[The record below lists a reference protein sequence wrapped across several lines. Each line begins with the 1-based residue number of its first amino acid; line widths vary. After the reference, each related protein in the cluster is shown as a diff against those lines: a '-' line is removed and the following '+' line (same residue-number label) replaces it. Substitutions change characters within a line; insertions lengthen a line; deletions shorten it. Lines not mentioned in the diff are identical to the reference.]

1 MSRGKVQYRVQR
13 AKTGKWEAA
22 HLSPNLRTNMGIN
35 QQALQMGSGYDGS
48 ASGTLYKQIG
58 ITEDAGA
65 AASANTNLIGEIAA
79 DGLSRKTATY
89 SHTADASSY
98 TQTAAWQNAGSTY
111 TIAKAALCTHLVD
124 ADASADTHFAVTLL
138 SPVAVLDSNDT
149 LEIAWGI
156 FF

>member
-1 MSRGKVQYRVQR
+1 MSKGKVQYRVQR
-13 AKTGKWEAA
+13 AKTGEWETHSAD
-22 HLSPNLRTNMGIN
+22 NLRTNVGIN
-35 QQALQMGSGYDGS
+35 QQALQMGSGYDGAAAGS
-48 ASGTLYKQIG
+48 LYKQIA
-58 ITEDAGA
+58 ITQNTDAP
-65 AASANTNLIGEIAA
+65 ASADTNLIGEVAA

-98 TQTAAWQNAGSTY
+98 TQTASWQNTGSTY
-111 TIAKAALCTHLVD
+111 TIAKAALCTQLTD
-124 ADASADTHFAVTLL
+124 ADASADTHFAMTAL